1 MTLITRK
8 RRNAVLDRLDGSWLS
23 QIPRGA
29 TLTDVADRP
38 VPNTEGRAL
47 AAPPP
52 GSADLLSGPRSRVRA
67 LPWAQSGYVRA
78 AGLFLA
84 VRLFSV
90 GVLAIMAAHSNRP
103 LLDRLRSWDGWWYL
117 HIAEANYTGVP
128 HPVDIS
134 GHPFPEAPYGFFPLY
149 PAFTELVG
157 QLPGISLTAAG
168 LIVST
173 VAGIAAACGL
183 YRIGR
188 LVSGSRVGLLLAVLW
203 AGAPMAI
210 TESMVMTE
218 SLFTALAVWALVGV
232 LERNWFLTA
241 GATVFA
247 GLTRSTASVL
257 IAVVVVAAV
266 IDAWRGRRRWLAL
279 TCAVVAPLGLL
290 GYWGMV
296 AVRTG
301 SLTGWADVERRGW
314 NVRPDPGIDTWR
326 WVSRSLFSAGSAWET
341 LVVLVTL
348 AAVGLTVIVVA
359 GRRVPWQLAAY
370 AVGVVVLV
378 VCTAGLPALKTRFLL
393 PDFALLLPIAA
404 GLAHRRTATMVTVAA
419 VFVLVGAWY
428 SAYGLTIWKYAI

>member
-1 MTLITRK
+1 M
-8 RRNAVLDRLDGSWLS
+8 
-23 QIPRGA
+23 RG
-29 TLTDVADRP
+29 
-38 VPNTEGRAL
+38 
-47 AAPPP
+47 
-52 GSADLLSGPRSRVRA
+52 

-90 GVLAIMAAHSNRP
+90 GVLALMAVHSNRP

-117 HIAEANYTGVP
+117 QIAEHNYTGVS
-128 HPVDIS
+128 HPMDIS
-134 GHPFPEAPYGFFPLY
+134 GHPFPDAPYGFFPLY

-188 LVSGSRVGLLLAVLW
+188 LVSGPRVGLLLAVLW

-232 LERNWFLTA
+232 LERKWFLAT

-266 IDAWRGRRRWLAL
+266 IDAWRGRRRWQALA
-279 TCAVVAPLGLL
+279 CVVVAPLGLL

-301 SLTGWADVERRGW
+301 SVTGWG
-314 NVRPDPGIDTWR
+314 G
-326 WVSRSLFSAGSAWET
+326 
-341 LVVLVTL
+341 
-348 AAVGLTVIVVA
+348 
-359 GRRVPWQLAAY
+359 
-370 AVGVVVLV
+370 
-378 VCTAGLPALKTRFLL
+378 C
-393 PDFALLLPIAA
+393 
-404 GLAHRRTATMVTVAA
+404 
-419 VFVLVGAWY
+419 
-428 SAYGLTIWKYAI
+428 